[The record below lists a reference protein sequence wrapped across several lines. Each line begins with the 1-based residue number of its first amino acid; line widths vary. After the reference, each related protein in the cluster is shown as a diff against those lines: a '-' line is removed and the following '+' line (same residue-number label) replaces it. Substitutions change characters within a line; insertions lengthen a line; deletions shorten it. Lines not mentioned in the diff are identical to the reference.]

1 MISAAR
7 SSNAVGAPAPGPP
20 EGPNARPSGSLLR
33 PPAPSSRPGG
43 PNARPSGSLLR
54 PPEPP
59 GRERSD
65 EILSGPVAICL
76 DRPVLSL
83 DRPFTYELDRD
94 LGGGVG
100 SLVQVPFHGKLVRG
114 WVLGGTDDVPQ
125 RTLRV
130 RRLVSPVP
138 QFDASMLELCRWVS
152 ERYVA
157 PLASVIVRSHPPRV
171 ASEDARPGVAYDAPH
186 PDVRSEALAGYAN
199 GDALAAALR
208 DGTGTFVV
216 RNAPGEEAALAVGCI
231 SRARAAG
238 RTAILIVPEVDPLP
252 ATAAAVLDAFGDGV
266 ACFFGGDKRSRYR
279 MWLDIARGRYPV
291 VVGTRSAVFAPL
303 RDLGVV
309 VVSREHHV
317 LHREERSPYFHV
329 REVAAAR
336 ARIHLATCVLLSVMP
351 SLEAMA
357 LDHVDIEPRERTWP
371 PVEVVKPGP
380 EGRAPRL
387 VASLRSAVRAFLYE
401 PLRGYGVA
409 RVCRACGEP
418 AACAACG
425 GALRSERGAMRCV
438 VCGADGRC
446 PNCGSSNFG
455 LARGGAERVE
465 EWARRVASVPVTHL
479 ATGDKGRPPR
489 DGEVVVGGI
498 DAVKDFGALGL
509 DLVGILNADASLRR
523 PGIAARERALSTWA
537 EVAAWAAPGGRAIV
551 QTTHPNDP
559 AVQALVVGKP
569 DRFART
575 ERTRLEE
582 AGFPVGAP
590 VFRVVGEVELEAE
603 LGALPHRTMLVS
615 SDGEH
620 TLCLV
625 ALDPND
631 LRAFGDGIRRLA
643 ERGIVSRV
651 EAEPHL

>member
-7 SSNAVGAPAPGPP
+7 SGNAVDAPAPSP
-20 EGPNARPSGSLLR
+20 
-33 PPAPSSRPGG
+33 PGG
-43 PNARPSGSLLR
+43 PNARPSGSL
-54 PPEPP
+54 PPVPSV
-59 GRERSD
+59 RERSV
-65 EILSGPVAICL
+65 EILSGPVAICV
-76 DRPVLSL
+76 DRPLLSL
-83 DRPFTYELDRD
+83 DRPFTYELDGD

-100 SLVQVPFHGKLVRG
+100 SLVQVPFHGRLVRG
-114 WVLGGTDDVPQ
+114 WVLGRTDDVPQ

-130 RRLVSPVP
+130 RRVVSPVR

-171 ASEDARPGVAYDAPH
+171 ASEDARPGVAYDPPH
-186 PDVRSEALAGYAN
+186 VDVRSDVLAGYAN

-208 DGTGTFVV
+208 DGTETFVV
-216 RNAPGEEAALAVGCI
+216 RNAPGEEAAIAVGCI
-231 SRARAAG
+231 AGARAAG
-238 RTAILIVPEVDPLP
+238 RTAILIVPEVDPMP
-252 ATAAAVLDAFGDGV
+252 ATVAAVLDAFGDGV

-279 MWLDIARGRYPV
+279 MWLDIAHGRYPV

-309 VVSREHHV
+309 VVSREQHV

-351 SLEAMA
+351 SLEAVA
-357 LDHVDIEPRERTWP
+357 LDHIDIEPRERTWP

-425 GALRSERGAMRCV
+425 GALRSERGEMRCV
-438 VCGADGRC
+438 VCGTDARC
-446 PNCGSSNFG
+446 PKCGSSNLG
-455 LARGGAERVE
+455 IARGGAERVE
-465 EWARRVASVPVTHL
+465 EWARGVASVPVTHL
-479 ATGDKGRPPR
+479 APGDTSRPPG

-498 DAVKDFGALGL
+498 DAVKDFGAVGL

-537 EVAAWAAPGGRAIV
+537 EVAAWASPNGRVIL

-590 VFRVVGEVELEAE
+590 VFRIVGGVELEAE

-631 LRAFGDGIRRLA
+631 LRAFGDGVRRLA

>member
-7 SSNAVGAPAPGPP
+7 SSKAVDAPAPSPR
-20 EGPNARPSGSLLR
+20 EGPNALPSGSLLR
-33 PPAPSSRPGG
+33 PPAH
-43 PNARPSGSLLR
+43 LT
-54 PPEPP
+54 
-59 GRERSD
+59 RERSV
-65 EILSGPVAICL
+65 EILSGPVAICV

-114 WVLGGTDDVPQ
+114 WVLGGIDDVPQ

-138 QFDASMLELCRWVS
+138 QFDASMLELFRWVS

-186 PDVRSEALAGYAN
+186 ADVRSEALAGYVSGDALAGYAN

-208 DGTGTFVV
+208 DGAGTFVV
-216 RNAPGEEAALAVGCI
+216 RNAPGEEAGLAVGCI
-231 SRARAAG
+231 AGARAAG

-336 ARIHLATCVLLSVMP
+336 GRIHLSTCVLLSVMP

-409 RVCRACGEP
+409 RVCRACGDP

-438 VCGADGRC
+438 VCGADARC

-479 ATGDKGRPPR
+479 APGDTSRPPR

-498 DAVKDFGALGL
+498 DAVKDFGALGF

-537 EVAAWAAPGGRAIV
+537 EAAAWAAPGGRVIV

-575 ERTRLEE
+575 ERTRLEQ

-590 VFRVVGEVELEAE
+590 VFRVVGGVELEAE